1 MKIIPESYLDPEALA
16 HLSSFPLRAKKII
29 DGLNS
34 GTHNS
39 PSKGSS
45 VEFIEHKMYTPGDD
59 LRRLDWKIFAKNEK
73 LVTKVFKQESNLD
86 ILFIIDISQSMK
98 YGSNTIKKQWGGTL
112 PSIEQR
118 KWTKYDHA
126 TSIIAAL
133 SWLFLSIGD
142 RVGLMRMSENIKG
155 QIEVAGGQEHWNN
168 IILELSK
175 KPLDEDKKF
184 INWHNDI
191 LNLRSKKNI
200 IIIVSDFLDSINKI
214 KKTLE
219 SINNNGHDIIPI
231 QVLDYAEKTFPFNQ
245 QTLFIGLEDKKKIFI
260 DPKSIKKEYLN
271 EFKKHQILLETITI
285 ELGLDLI
292 KSNTNENLATSL
304 TPVLARRLKGK

>member
-98 YGSNTIKKQWGGTL
+98 YGSNT
-112 PSIEQR
+112 
-118 KWTKYDHA
+118 
-126 TSIIAAL
+126 
-133 SWLFLSIGD
+133 
-142 RVGLMRMSENIKG
+142 
-155 QIEVAGGQEHWNN
+155 
-168 IILELSK
+168 
-175 KPLDEDKKF
+175 
-184 INWHNDI
+184 
-191 LNLRSKKNI
+191 
-200 IIIVSDFLDSINKI
+200 
-214 KKTLE
+214 
-219 SINNNGHDIIPI
+219 
-231 QVLDYAEKTFPFNQ
+231 
-245 QTLFIGLEDKKKIFI
+245 
-260 DPKSIKKEYLN
+260 
-271 EFKKHQILLETITI
+271 
-285 ELGLDLI
+285 
-292 KSNTNENLATSL
+292 
-304 TPVLARRLKGK
+304 

>member
-1 MKIIPESYLDPEALA
+1 
-16 HLSSFPLRAKKII
+16 
-29 DGLNS
+29 
-34 GTHNS
+34 
-39 PSKGSS
+39 
-45 VEFIEHKMYTPGDD
+45 
-59 LRRLDWKIFAKNEK
+59 
-73 LVTKVFKQESNLD
+73 
-86 ILFIIDISQSMK
+86 K

-260 DPKSIKKEYLN
+260 DPK
-271 EFKKHQILLETITI
+271 
-285 ELGLDLI
+285 
-292 KSNTNENLATSL
+292 
-304 TPVLARRLKGK
+304 